1 MNKPTRSS
9 TANRAAVKQPRK
21 STAGVKAVSTRSRT
35 EVAAIKNA
43 VIAQELAPAVA
54 IAVLEKS
61 EQAPGDP
68 PAALDVLAAGA
79 SSSEIAGNVRVQ
91 LMFDNGTVLPVEMSA
106 AAGAALSAGLAN
118 ELPAKKKPKP
128 RK

>member
-1 MNKPTRSS
+1 MNKPTRSP
-9 TANRAAVKQPRK
+9 ADQPAVKRPKK
-21 STAGVKAVSTRSRT
+21 SGGGVKTVSTLSRSK
-35 EVAAIKNA
+35 VASIKNA
-43 VIAQELAPAVA
+43 VIASELAPAVA
-54 IAVLEKS
+54 IAVLERS

-91 LMFDNGTVLPVEMSA
+91 LMFDNGTVLPLEMSV

-118 ELPAKKKPKP
+118 ELPAVKKPKP

>member
-9 TANRAAVKQPRK
+9 TADRAAVKQPRK
-21 STAGVKAVSTRSRT
+21 STAGVKAVSARSRS

-79 SSSEIAGNVRVQ
+79 SSSEIAGNIRVQ

-106 AAGAALSAGLAN
+106 AAGAALSAGLVN
-118 ELPAKKKPKP
+118 ELPAKIKPKP

>member
-1 MNKPTRSS
+1 MD
-9 TANRAAVKQPRK
+9 
-21 STAGVKAVSTRSRT
+21 GVKAGSARSRLK
-35 EVAAIKNA
+35 VAAIKNA

-106 AAGAALSAGLAN
+106 DAGAALSAGLAK
-118 ELPAKKKPKP
+118 ELPAVKQSKQQK
-128 RK
+128 

>member
-1 MNKPTRSS
+1 M
-9 TANRAAVKQPRK
+9 
-21 STAGVKAVSTRSRT
+21 
-35 EVAAIKNA
+35 AAIKNA

-91 LMFDNGTVLPVEMSA
+91 LMFDNGTVLPVEMSV

-118 ELPAKKKPKP
+118 ELPAKKKSKP

>member
-1 MNKPTRSS
+1 MNKPTRST
-9 TANRAAVKQPRK
+9 TADRAAVKQPRK

>member
-1 MNKPTRSS
+1 MNKPTRSP
-9 TANRAAVKQPRK
+9 ADQPAVKRPKK
-21 STAGVKAVSTRSRT
+21 SGGGVKTVSTLSRSK
-35 EVAAIKNA
+35 VASIMNA
-43 VIAQELAPAVA
+43 VIASELAPAVA
-54 IAVLEKS
+54 IAVLERS

-91 LMFDNGTVLPVEMSA
+91 LMFDNGTVLPLEMSV

-118 ELPAKKKPKP
+118 ELPAVKNPKP

>member
-118 ELPAKKKPKP
+118 ELPVKKKPKP

>member
-9 TANRAAVKQPRK
+9 TADRAAVKQPRK

-68 PAALDVLAAGA
+68 PAALEVLAAGA

-91 LMFDNGTVLPVEMSA
+91 LMFYDGTVLPVEMSA
-106 AAGAALSAGLAN
+106 AAGAALSAGLAH
-118 ELPAKKKPKP
+118 ELPAKKEPKP

>member
-1 MNKPTRSS
+1 MNKPTRSP
-9 TANRAAVKQPRK
+9 ADQPAVKRPKK
-21 STAGVKAVSTRSRT
+21 SGGGVKTVSTLSRSK
-35 EVAAIKNA
+35 VASIKNA
-43 VIAQELAPAVA
+43 VIASELAPAVA
-54 IAVLEKS
+54 IAVLERS

-91 LMFDNGTVLPVEMSA
+91 LMFDNGTVLPLEMSV

-118 ELPAKKKPKP
+118 ELPAVKKPKP
-128 RK
+128 GK

>member
-1 MNKPTRSS
+1 MNKPTRSP
-9 TANRAAVKQPRK
+9 AEQPVVKRPKK
-21 STAGVKAVSTRSRT
+21 SGGGVKTLSARSRSK
-35 EVAAIKNA
+35 VATIKNA
-43 VIAQELAPAVA
+43 VIASEVAPAVA
-54 IAVLEKS
+54 IAALELS

-79 SSSEIAGNVRVQ
+79 YSSEIAGNVRVQ
-91 LMFDNGTVLPVEMSA
+91 LMFDNGTVLPVEMSM

-118 ELPAKKKPKP
+118 ELPAAKKPKP

>member
-1 MNKPTRSS
+1 MNKPTRSP
-9 TANRAAVKQPRK
+9 ADQPAVKRAKK
-21 STAGVKAVSTRSRT
+21 SGGGVKTVSTLSRSK
-35 EVAAIKNA
+35 VASIKNA
-43 VIAQELAPAVA
+43 VIASELAPAVA
-54 IAVLEKS
+54 IAVLERS

-91 LMFDNGTVLPVEMSA
+91 LMFDNGTVLPLEMSV

-118 ELPAKKKPKP
+118 ELPAVKKPKP

>member
-9 TANRAAVKQPRK
+9 TADRAAVKRPRK
-21 STAGVKAVSTRSRT
+21 STAGVKAVSSRSRT

-118 ELPAKKKPKP
+118 ELPAQKKSKP

>member
-9 TANRAAVKQPRK
+9 TADRAAVKQPRK
-21 STAGVKAVSTRSRT
+21 STAGVKSVSARSRT
-35 EVAAIKNA
+35 QVAAIKNA

-118 ELPAKKKPKP
+118 ELPAKKRSRP

>member
-1 MNKPTRSS
+1 MNKPTRSPAEQTVVKRPKKS
-9 TANRAAVKQPRK
+9 SGGGEAVAA
-21 STAGVKAVSTRSRT
+21 RSRSK
-35 EVAAIKNA
+35 VATIKNA
-43 VIAQELAPAVA
+43 VIASELAPAVA
-54 IAVLEKS
+54 IAVLERS

-118 ELPAKKKPKP
+118 ELPAVKKPKP